1 MITSKAFTI
10 ETRLNP
16 RDNAKIIEY
25 TKEYSVLYGK
35 MIRFTWH
42 RIKDGG
48 QLPMK
53 KSDFNTL
60 LQKTFGI
67 NKRVANSVI
76 YEVTGIY
83 RALYQLKWTEFFQL
97 KTKISKKYKKYE
109 KLQKKVYALKEKAKA
124 NSLSEGQLS
133 YYHKLKADLFYAKQK
148 INRMNRS
155 LKNLLTVLNSRKLG
169 ICFGSKKLFLAQY
182 HLAENHMTSH
192 KIWYEAFC
200 KRRDNRA
207 LYIGSKDEQRGN
219 LLVQL
224 VPMVNIGK
232 GNSYTIQIRKNTK
245 AREYV
250 RGICNF
256 KHMGGQ
262 LAKLIIGKE
271 HGISYR
277 IKFRGKKCYLQAMVT
292 IDRDSNKCQTRTTYG
307 TIGLDYNDG
316 FIEMAETNETGNLI
330 KLKHID
336 LKYHGTGNK
345 AESEIRE
352 TISDI
357 VNYAISVGKD
367 IVIEDL
373 NFKQTKAE
381 TEKAKSDKGKD
392 YNKMIHLF
400 DYSRYKSTF
409 EGCCYL
415 RNVNLIKV
423 NPAYTSKIAG
433 QKYCDQR
440 KMVIHQGASYVIARK
455 GQGYIDKYIK
465 SQKKEI
471 CLILFR
477 Q

>member
-10 ETRLNP
+10 ETRLNQK
-16 RDNAKIIEY
+16 DNAEIIEY
-25 TKEYSVLYGK
+25 AKEYSVLYGK

-42 RIKDGG
+42 RIKNGG
-48 QLPMK
+48 QLPIK

-60 LQKTFGI
+60 LQKTFGV

-76 YEVTGIY
+76 YEIVGIY
-83 RALYQLKWTEFFQL
+83 KSLYQLKWAEFFQL
-97 KTKISKKYKKYE
+97 KAKIAKKHKKYE
-109 KLQKKVYALKEKAKA
+109 KLQQKVYVLKEKAKS
-124 NSLSEGQLS
+124 NSLSANQLS
-133 YYHKLKADLFYAKQK
+133 YYRKIKADLFHAKQK

-155 LKNLLTVLNSRKLG
+155 LKNRLAVLNSRKLE

-182 HLAENHMTSH
+182 HLSENHMTSH
-192 KIWYEAFC
+192 KIWYETFC

-219 LLVQL
+219 QLIQL
-224 VPMVNIGK
+224 VPMVNVGK
-232 GNSYTIQIRKNTK
+232 GNSYAIQIRKNTK
-245 AREYV
+245 EREYV
-250 RGICNF
+250 RGSCNF
-256 KHMGGQ
+256 KHMGGR
-262 LAKLIIGKE
+262 LAKLLVDKA

-292 IDRDSNKCQTRTTYG
+292 IDRDFKDCQTRSTYG

-336 LKYHGTGNK
+336 LEYHGTGTK
-345 AESEIRE
+345 AENEIRQVV
-352 TISDI
+352 SDI
-357 VNYAISVGKD
+357 VNHAASVGKD

-373 NFKQTKAE
+373 DFKKTKAE
-381 TEKAKSDKGKD
+381 TEESKSDRWKA

-440 KMVIHQGASYVIARK
+440 KLVIHQGASFVIARK
-455 GQGYIDKYIK
+455 GQGFVDKYTK
-465 SQKKEI
+465 PKKKEAA
-471 CLILFR
+471 
-477 Q
+477 

>member
-10 ETRLNP
+10 ETRLNQK
-16 RDNAKIIEY
+16 DNAEIIEY
-25 TKEYSVLYGK
+25 AKEYSVLYGK

-42 RIKDGG
+42 RIKNGG
-48 QLPMK
+48 QLPIK

-60 LQKTFGI
+60 LQKTFGV

-76 YEVTGIY
+76 YEIVGIY
-83 RALYQLKWTEFFQL
+83 KSLYQLKWAEFFQL
-97 KTKISKKYKKYE
+97 KAKIAKKHKKYE
-109 KLQKKVYALKEKAKA
+109 KLQQKVYVLKEKAKS
-124 NSLSEGQLS
+124 NSLSANQLS
-133 YYHKLKADLFYAKQK
+133 YYRKIKADLFHAKQK

-155 LKNLLTVLNSRKLG
+155 LKNRLAVLNSRKLE

-182 HLAENHMTSH
+182 HLSENHMTSH
-192 KIWYEAFC
+192 KIWYETFC

-219 LLVQL
+219 QLIQL
-224 VPMVNIGK
+224 VPMVNVGK
-232 GNSYTIQIRKNTK
+232 GNSYAIQIRKNTK
-245 AREYV
+245 EREYV
-250 RGICNF
+250 RGSCNF
-256 KHMGGQ
+256 KHMGGR
-262 LAKLIIGKE
+262 LAKLLVDKA

-292 IDRDSNKCQTRTTYG
+292 IDRDFKDCQTRSTYG

-336 LKYHGTGNK
+336 LEYHGTGTK
-345 AESEIRE
+345 AENEIRQVV
-352 TISDI
+352 SDI
-357 VNYAISVGKD
+357 VNHAASVGKD

-373 NFKQTKAE
+373 DFKKTKAE
-381 TEKAKSDKGKD
+381 TEESKSDRGKA

-440 KMVIHQGASYVIARK
+440 KLVIHQGASFVIARK
-455 GQGYIDKYIK
+455 GQGFVDKYTK
-465 SQKKEI
+465 PKKKEAA
-471 CLILFR
+471 
-477 Q
+477 

>member
-10 ETRLNP
+10 ETRLNQK
-16 RDNAKIIEY
+16 DNAEIIEY
-25 TKEYSVLYGK
+25 AKEYSVLYGK

-42 RIKDGG
+42 RIKNGG
-48 QLPMK
+48 QLPIK

-60 LQKTFGI
+60 LQKTFGV

-76 YEVTGIY
+76 YEIVGIY
-83 RALYQLKWTEFFQL
+83 KSLYQLKWAEFFQL
-97 KTKISKKYKKYE
+97 KAKIAKKHKKYE
-109 KLQKKVYALKEKAKA
+109 KLQQKVYVLKEKAKS
-124 NSLSEGQLS
+124 NSLSANQLS
-133 YYHKLKADLFYAKQK
+133 YYRKIKSDLFHAKQK

-155 LKNLLTVLNSRKLG
+155 LKNRLAVLNNRKLE

-182 HLAENHMTSH
+182 HLSENHMTSH
-192 KIWYEAFC
+192 KIWYETFC

-219 LLVQL
+219 QLIQL
-224 VPMVNIGK
+224 VPMVNVGK
-232 GNSYTIQIRKNTK
+232 GNSYAIQIRKNTK
-245 AREYV
+245 EREYV
-250 RGICNF
+250 RGSCNF
-256 KHMGGQ
+256 KHMGGR
-262 LAKLIIGKE
+262 LAKLLVDKA

-292 IDRDSNKCQTRTTYG
+292 IDRDFKDCQTRSTYG

-336 LKYHGTGNK
+336 LEYHGTGTK
-345 AESEIRE
+345 AENEIRQVV
-352 TISDI
+352 SDI
-357 VNYAISVGKD
+357 VNHAASVGKD

-373 NFKQTKAE
+373 DFKKTKAE
-381 TEKAKSDKGKD
+381 TEESKSDRGKA

-440 KMVIHQGASYVIARK
+440 KLVIHQGASFVIARK
-455 GQGYIDKYIK
+455 GQGFVDKYTK
-465 SQKKEI
+465 PKKKEAA
-471 CLILFR
+471 
-477 Q
+477 

>member
-10 ETRLNP
+10 ETRLNQK
-16 RDNAKIIEY
+16 DNAEIIEY
-25 TKEYSVLYGK
+25 AKEYSVLYGK

-42 RIKDGG
+42 RIKNGG
-48 QLPMK
+48 QLPIK

-60 LQKTFGI
+60 LQKTFGV

-76 YEVTGIY
+76 YEIVGIY
-83 RALYQLKWTEFFQL
+83 KSLYQLKWAEFFQL
-97 KTKISKKYKKYE
+97 KAKIAKKHKKYE
-109 KLQKKVYALKEKAKA
+109 KPQQKVYVLKEKAKS
-124 NSLSEGQLS
+124 NSLSANQLS
-133 YYHKLKADLFYAKQK
+133 YYRKIKADLFHAKQK

-155 LKNLLTVLNSRKLG
+155 LKNRLAVLNSRKLE

-182 HLAENHMTSH
+182 HLSENHMTSH
-192 KIWYEAFC
+192 KIWYETFC

-219 LLVQL
+219 QLIQL
-224 VPMVNIGK
+224 VPMVNVGK
-232 GNSYTIQIRKNTK
+232 GNSYAIQIRKNTK
-245 AREYV
+245 EREYV
-250 RGICNF
+250 RGSCNF
-256 KHMGGQ
+256 KHMGGR
-262 LAKLIIGKE
+262 LAKLLVDKA

-292 IDRDSNKCQTRTTYG
+292 IDRDFKDCQTRSTYG

-336 LKYHGTGNK
+336 LEYHGTGTK
-345 AESEIRE
+345 AENEIRQVV
-352 TISDI
+352 SDI
-357 VNYAISVGKD
+357 VNHAASVGKD

-373 NFKQTKAE
+373 DFKKTKAE
-381 TEKAKSDKGKD
+381 TEESKSDRGKA

-440 KMVIHQGASYVIARK
+440 KLVIHQGASFVIARK
-455 GQGYIDKYIK
+455 GQGFVDKYTK
-465 SQKKEI
+465 PKKKEAA
-471 CLILFR
+471 
-477 Q
+477 

>member
-10 ETRLNP
+10 ETRLNQK
-16 RDNAKIIEY
+16 DNAEIIEY
-25 TKEYSVLYGK
+25 AKEYSVLYGK

-42 RIKDGG
+42 RIKNGG
-48 QLPMK
+48 QLPIK

-60 LQKTFGI
+60 LQKTFGV

-76 YEVTGIY
+76 YEIVGIY
-83 RALYQLKWTEFFQL
+83 KSLYQLKWAEFFQL
-97 KTKISKKYKKYE
+97 KAKIAKKHKKYE
-109 KLQKKVYALKEKAKA
+109 KLQQKVYVLKEKAKS
-124 NSLSEGQLS
+124 NSLSANQLS
-133 YYHKLKADLFYAKQK
+133 YYRKIKADLFHAKQK

-155 LKNLLTVLNSRKLG
+155 LKNRLAVLNNRKLE

-207 LYIGSKDEQRGN
+207 LYIGSKDEHRGN
-219 LLVQL
+219 QLIQL
-224 VPMVNIGK
+224 VPMVNVGK
-232 GNSYTIQIRKNTK
+232 GNSYAIQIRKNTK
-245 AREYV
+245 ERKYV
-250 RGICNF
+250 RGSCNF
-256 KHMGGQ
+256 KYMGGR
-262 LAKLIIGKE
+262 LAKLLVDKA

-292 IDRDSNKCQTRTTYG
+292 IDRDFKDCQTRSTYG

-336 LKYHGTGNK
+336 LEYHGTGTK
-345 AESEIRE
+345 AENEIRQVV
-352 TISDI
+352 SDI
-357 VNYAISVGKD
+357 VNHAASVGKD

-373 NFKQTKAE
+373 DFKKTKAE
-381 TEKAKSDKGKD
+381 TEESKSDRGKA

-440 KMVIHQGASYVIARK
+440 KLVIHQGASFVIARK
-455 GQGYIDKYIK
+455 GQGFVDKYTK
-465 SQKKEI
+465 PKKKEAA
-471 CLILFR
+471 
-477 Q
+477 

>member
-10 ETRLNP
+10 ETRLNQK
-16 RDNAKIIEY
+16 DNAEIIEY
-25 TKEYSVLYGK
+25 AKEYSVLYGK

-42 RIKDGG
+42 RIKDDGK
-48 QLPMK
+48 LPMK
-53 KSDFNTL
+53 KSAFNTL
-60 LQKTFGI
+60 LQKTFGV

-76 YEVTGIY
+76 YEVIGIY
-83 RALYQLKWTEFFQL
+83 KALYQLKRTEFFQL
-97 KTKISKKYKKYE
+97 KIKISKKWKKYE
-109 KLQKKVYALKEKAKA
+109 KLQQKVYVLKEKAKS
-124 NSLSEGQLS
+124 NSLSANQLS
-133 YYHKLKADLFYAKQK
+133 YYHKLKADLFHAKQK

-155 LKNLLTVLNSRKLG
+155 LKNRLAVLNSRKLE

-192 KIWYEAFC
+192 KIWYESFC
-200 KRRDNRA
+200 RRRDNRA

-219 LLVQL
+219 QLIQL
-224 VPMVNIGK
+224 VPMVNVGK
-232 GNSYTIQIRKNTK
+232 GNSYAIQIRKNTK
-245 AREYV
+245 EREYV
-250 RGICNF
+250 RGSCNF
-256 KHMGGQ
+256 KHMGGR
-262 LAKLIIGKE
+262 LAKLLVDKE

-292 IDRDSNKCQTRTTYG
+292 IDRDSKDCQTRNTYG
-307 TIGLDYNDG
+307 TIGLDYNNG
-316 FIEMAETNETGNLI
+316 FIEMAETNETGNLV

-352 TISDI
+352 VVSDI

-373 NFKQTKAE
+373 NFKKTKAE
-381 TEKAKSDKGKD
+381 TEEAKSDKGKD

-433 QKYCDQR
+433 QKYCNQR
-440 KMVIHQGASYVIARK
+440 K
-455 GQGYIDKYIK
+455 
-465 SQKKEI
+465 KEQV
-471 CLILFR
+471 L
-477 Q
+477 

>member
-1 MITSKAFTI
+1 MITSKSFTI
-10 ETRLNP
+10 ETRLNQK
-16 RDNAKIIEY
+16 DNSEILEYAKEHSI
-25 TKEYSVLYGK
+25 LYGK

-42 RIKDGG
+42 RIKNGG
-48 QLPMK
+48 QFPMK
-53 KSDFNTL
+53 ESKFNTF
-60 LQKTFGI
+60 LQKTFGV
-67 NKRVANSVI
+67 NKRVASSVI

-83 RALYQLKWTEFFQL
+83 KALYQLKWNEFFQL

-109 KLQKKVYALKEKAKA
+109 KLQQKVYVLKEKAKS
-124 NSLSEGQLS
+124 NSLSASQLS
-133 YYHKLKADLFYAKQK
+133 YYHKLKTDLFYTKQK
-148 INRMNRS
+148 LNCMNRS
-155 LKNLLTVLNSRKLG
+155 LKNRLAVLNSRKLE

-182 HLAENHMTSH
+182 HLAENYMTSH

-219 LLVQL
+219 QLIQL

-232 GNSYTIQIRKNTK
+232 GNSYKIQIRKNTK
-245 AREYV
+245 KREYV

-256 KHMGGQ
+256 KHMGGL
-262 LAKLIIGKE
+262 LAKLIIDKT
-271 HGISYR
+271 HGITYR
-277 IKFRGKKCYLQAMVT
+277 IKFRGKKCYLQAIIK
-292 IDRDSNKCQTRTTYG
+292 IDRSSNDCVTRSTYG

-316 FIEMAETNETGNLI
+316 FIEIAETNETGNLI

-336 LKYHGTGNK
+336 LKHHGISTK
-345 AESEIRE
+345 AESEIRQVV
-352 TISDI
+352 SDI

-373 NFKQTKAE
+373 DFKKTKSE
-381 TEKAKSDKGKD
+381 TEKAKSDRGKS

-409 EGCCYL
+409 ENCCYL

-433 QKYCDQR
+433 QKYCNQR
-440 KMVIHQGASYVIARK
+440 KLVIHQGASFVIARK
-455 GQGYIDKYIK
+455 GQGYVDKYIK
-465 SQKKEI
+465 SKIKKI
-471 CLILFR
+471 S
-477 Q
+477 